1 MKNGEEQ
8 STPATTTSTPVDGIA
23 MTDTRTIPVKGEVA
37 FTNEYEGRIDLSL
50 TKKVEG
56 APTSDADKQ
65 FQFTVKLNNLT
76 QNTEDRNLYHTV
88 ITAANGTTKSGSS
101 VVQEKNATEV
111 TVTVMLRQ
119 NETWTVKDLPSGA
132 NYEIT
137 EASYTEDG
145 YVPLVTSGAL
155 SGTLAANSGT
165 TAVEVT
171 NYYSETIV
179 TKIWNDLTAN
189 KVEWPT
195 EITSITLNLTR
206 KKGSEADTEFTS
218 VSITI
223 TKTSDG
229 FAVSGNPEGT
239 TASVVLKDTED
250 AKQGYS
256 LVIKGLE
263 KNYLE
268 ENKVKAYT
276 YEFSETPVTEYTT
289 MYGIENGNSIVDAT
303 AAPEGGTITNRK
315 AGGYELPQTGG
326 IGTTLFTA
334 LGGLMTATAGAILTM
349 KSYCRRKQN
358 A

>member
-1 MKNGEEQ
+1 M
-8 STPATTTSTPVDGIA
+8 
-23 MTDTRTIPVKGEVA
+23 
-37 FTNEYEGRIDLSL
+37 
-50 TKKVEG
+50 
-56 APTSDADKQ
+56 
-65 FQFTVKLNNLT
+65 
-76 QNTEDRNLYHTV
+76 
-88 ITAANGTTKSGSS
+88 
-101 VVQEKNATEV
+101 
-111 TVTVMLRQ
+111 
-119 NETWTVKDLPSGA
+119 
-132 NYEIT
+132 
-137 EASYTEDG
+137 
-145 YVPLVTSGAL
+145 TSGAL

-171 NYYSETIV
+171 NYYSETII
-179 TKIWNDLTAN
+179 TKTWNDLTAN

-303 AAPEGGTITNRK
+303 AALEGGTITNQK
-315 AGGYELPQTGG
+315 AGSYELPQTGG

-349 KSYCRRKQN
+349 KSYRRRKQN